1 MPSGVPAPR
10 TASGRTEGSVNDQFE
25 QLARDMAL
33 SVLALRVFGP
43 GVLNLARRFV
53 AALVR
58 VGVREMDHRLPG
70 GDR

>member
-1 MPSGVPAPR
+1 M
-10 TASGRTEGSVNDQFE
+10 NDQFE
-25 QLARDMAL
+25 QLVRDVAL
-33 SVLALRVFGP
+33 SLLALRVFGP
-43 GVLNLARRFV
+43 GAIALARRFV

>member
-1 MPSGVPAPR
+1 M
-10 TASGRTEGSVNDQFE
+10 TDQLE
-25 QLARDMAL
+25 QFARDVAL
-33 SVLALRVFGP
+33 SLIALWVFGP
-43 GVLNLARRFV
+43 GVVALARRVV

>member
-1 MPSGVPAPR
+1 M
-10 TASGRTEGSVNDQFE
+10 NDQFE
-25 QLARDMAL
+25 QLARDLAL
-33 SVLALRVFGP
+33 SLLALRVFGP
-43 GVLNLARRFV
+43 GVVTLARRVV

>member
-1 MPSGVPAPR
+1 M
-10 TASGRTEGSVNDQFE
+10 NDQFE
-25 QLARDMAL
+25 QLARDVAL
-33 SVLALRVFGP
+33 SLLALRVFGP
-43 GVLNLARRFV
+43 AAVTLARRVV

>member
-1 MPSGVPAPR
+1 MSPEQPAE
-10 TASGRTEGSVNDQFE
+10 RTEGSVNDQFE
-25 QLARDMAL
+25 QLARDVAL
-33 SVLALRVFGP
+33 SLLALRVFGP
-43 GVLNLARRFV
+43 AAVALARRVV

>member
-1 MPSGVPAPR
+1 M
-10 TASGRTEGSVNDQFE
+10 NDQFV
-25 QLARDMAL
+25 QLARDGAL
-33 SVLALRVFGP
+33 ALLALRVFGP
-43 GVLNLARRFV
+43 GAVALARRVV